1 MEGTLF
7 TERGNDHMIR
17 RKESE
22 LVADGYRKVE
32 VVHPFRLRVWEYTVR
47 QTPASQDSP
56 TKQVIYWM
64 KPDSP

>member
-1 MEGTLF
+1 MDGTLF
-7 TERGNDHMIR
+7 TERGNVDVIR

-22 LVADGYRKVE
+22 LIADGYRNVE

-47 QTPASQDSP
+47 QTPMSQGSL

-64 KPDSP
+64 KPDIP

>member
-7 TERGNDHMIR
+7 TERGNSHVMR

-22 LVADGYRKVE
+22 LVAGGYRKVE
-32 VVHPFRLRVWEYTVR
+32 VAHPFRLRVWEYTVR
-47 QTPASQDSP
+47 QIPMSRDNP

-64 KPDSP
+64 KPDHP